1 MKIGE
6 AAKET
11 GLSVSNIRFYEKKGL
26 LNPRRREES
35 QYREYEQEEVRRLKE
50 IMLLRKLG
58 ISIESIYL
66 LYNGQ
71 AEYQGLLR
79 RQREALSE
87 QMEMLRGSLELCR
100 ILEGE
105 GTLQELDV
113 DQWLFWVRRE
123 EESGKKFAAAE
134 EFLEDMAEFSRL
146 ASFRYDPY
154 VGRFFR
160 KRGSTGMLA
169 LLLFLF
175 LLAAVA
181 SVILRGSG
189 AMGRQAVIGFWLFWF
204 LGLGVNFCRY
214 RRRRQKEREEAEEC
228 IR

>member
-1 MKIGE
+1 M
-6 AAKET
+6 
-11 GLSVSNIRFYEKKGL
+11 SNIRFYEKKGL

-35 QYREYEQEEVRRLKE
+35 QYREYGQEEVRRLKE

>member
-1 MKIGE
+1 MDQNRIGVFILE
-6 AAKET
+6 RRRAKGLTQAQLAERLGITDRAVSKWET
-11 GLSVSNIRFYEKKGL
+11 GKSLPDAS
-26 LNPRRREES
+26 
-35 QYREYEQEEVRRLKE
+35 
-50 IMLLRKLG
+50 IM
-58 ISIESIYL
+58 
-66 LYNGQ
+66 
-71 AEYQGLLR
+71 
-79 RQREALSE
+79 
-87 QMEMLRGSLELCR
+87 LELCR

-175 LLAAVA
+175 P
-181 SVILRGSG
+181 
-189 AMGRQAVIGFWLFWF
+189 Q
-204 LGLGVNFCRY
+204 
-214 RRRRQKEREEAEEC
+214 
-228 IR
+228 